1 MMCLMCPQCTC
12 VCLNGVCYGNPAIFY
27 AHSKHRL
34 VASAMLHTKYQLN
47 QSLEKNIMECI
58 NLE

>member
-1 MMCLMCPQCTC
+1 MYPQCTC

-27 AHSKHRL
+27 AHNKHRL
-34 VASAMLHTKYQLN
+34 VISAMLHTKYQLN